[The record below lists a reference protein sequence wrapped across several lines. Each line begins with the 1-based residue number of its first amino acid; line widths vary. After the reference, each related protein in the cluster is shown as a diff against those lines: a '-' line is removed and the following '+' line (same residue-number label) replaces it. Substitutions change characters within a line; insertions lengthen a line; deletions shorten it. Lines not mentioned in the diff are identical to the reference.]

1 MLQICGIPSSKVSFL
16 FTLYRNICPQM
27 FYTFLRGRFW
37 PNFTKLNNFHKFFFF
52 CPKNYALSQLQ
63 IFFVKSR
70 DFLLLVTSLTPIVLL
85 QIFRRWLSSDSMHSK
100 EAPLGAWKGE
110 WLPADCIYVS
120 SLLFLLR
127 DDPSLKK
134 INGEK
139 ESCCYPIWHSRS
151 FKGFFPGIDQWSA
164 KWSPSSAQQRTT
176 VNSVT
181 LWQQCFLKTKEKLFS
196 KHEESLVV
204 KPVDQISSW
213 EISGLYMLVKY
224 LTRYRYQLSIHAI
237 TGCPSRFW
245 IIIKSWLKLD

>member
-1 MLQICGIPSSKVSFL
+1 ME
-16 FTLYRNICPQM
+16 
-27 FYTFLRGRFW
+27 
-37 PNFTKLNNFHKFFFF
+37 
-52 CPKNYALSQLQ
+52 KNYKMQNCSFANGANIPVYRMIIRFYAYL
-63 IFFVKSR
+63 
-70 DFLLLVTSLTPIVLL
+70 TST
-85 QIFRRWLSSDSMHSK
+85 
-100 EAPLGAWKGE
+100 LGCKGE
-110 WLPADCIYVS
+110 WLLPADCFYVS
-120 SLLFLLR
+120 HISLLFLLR

-139 ESCCYPIWHSRS
+139 ESRAGESQSSS

>member
-1 MLQICGIPSSKVSFL
+1 MAAKENGCCQQIAFMYLIYPCYFYYEMIHHWRKSMERKKAELESQSS
-16 FTLYRNICPQM
+16 
-27 FYTFLRGRFW
+27 
-37 PNFTKLNNFHKFFFF
+37 
-52 CPKNYALSQLQ
+52 
-63 IFFVKSR
+63 
-70 DFLLLVTSLTPIVLL
+70 
-85 QIFRRWLSSDSMHSK
+85 
-100 EAPLGAWKGE
+100 
-110 WLPADCIYVS
+110 
-120 SLLFLLR
+120 
-127 DDPSLKK
+127 
-134 INGEK
+134 
-139 ESCCYPIWHSRS
+139 S

-245 IIIKSWLKLD
+245 ITIKSWLKLD